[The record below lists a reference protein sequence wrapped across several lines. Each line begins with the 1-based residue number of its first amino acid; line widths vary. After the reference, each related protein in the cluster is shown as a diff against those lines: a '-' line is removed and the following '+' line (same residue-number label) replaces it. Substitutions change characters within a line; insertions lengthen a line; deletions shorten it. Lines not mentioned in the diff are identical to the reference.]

1 MKNRII
7 KNKVVHMITKI
18 NDFVNIQ
25 IYFNLSL
32 DSIRK
37 LYDIQ

>member
-1 MKNRII
+1 
-7 KNKVVHMITKI
+7 MITEI

-25 IYFNLSL
+25 IYFNSSL

-37 LYDIQ
+37 LYDIQLQF

>member
-1 MKNRII
+1 
-7 KNKVVHMITKI
+7 MITKI
-18 NDFVNIQ
+18 NDFANNQ
-25 IYFNLSL
+25 IYFNLYL

>member
-1 MKNRII
+1 
-7 KNKVVHMITKI
+7 MITKI
-18 NDFVNIQ
+18 NDFVNNQ

-37 LYDIQ
+37 LYDIQLEF

>member
-1 MKNRII
+1 
-7 KNKVVHMITKI
+7 MITEI
-18 NDFVNIQ
+18 NDFVNVK

>member
-1 MKNRII
+1 
-7 KNKVVHMITKI
+7 MINKI
-18 NDFVNIQ
+18 NDFANNQ

-37 LYDIQ
+37 LYDIQLQF